1 MDKILAFF
9 TLMIYLLIISYIS
22 SMVVFDFKKY
32 ILKDKILK
40 NMKFSFNWK
49 EKYNYIKALEDLKI
63 KLKSDKLKIFDD
75 VENSNTSK

>member
-1 MDKILAFF
+1 MNNILTFF
-9 TLMIYLLIISYIS
+9 ALIIYLLIISYIS

-32 ILKDKILK
+32 ILKDKILQ
-40 NMKFSFNWK
+40 NIKFSFNWK

>member
-1 MDKILAFF
+1 MNNILTFF
-9 TLMIYLLIISYIS
+9 ALIIYLLIISYIS

-40 NMKFSFNWK
+40 NMSFCFNWK
-49 EKYNYIKALEDLKI
+49 EKYNYTKALEDLKL
-63 KLKSDKLKIFDD
+63 KLESDKLKIFDD

>member
-1 MDKILAFF
+1 MNKILTFF
-9 TLMIYLLIISYIS
+9 ALIIYLLIISYIS

-32 ILKDKILK
+32 ILKDKILQ

-49 EKYNYIKALEDLKI
+49 EKYNYIKALEDLKV

>member
-49 EKYNYIKALEDLKI
+49 EKYNYTKALEDL